1 MTEHSSINCKTALSP
16 SKLPGLRYSLNPYLG
31 CEHGCLYCYS
41 KAIFRDRDMAL
52 NWGKFVKAKQNIA
65 EVLTQEVKRKPRGV
79 VGVSTVTDPYQP
91 IESKTLLTRKCLE
104 ILAKHDFQTS
114 IQTKSILVLRDIDI
128 LKPKKFDVGVTITT
142 MDRDIARKLEPRSSP
157 PDARAHVPEELAPRG
172 FETWVFLGPIIPEI
186 NDSEEG
192 IAQVVEVA
200 RKTKSKLLYDRLNL
214 KQWVL
219 EFLTPFLEQEKPG
232 LAQRLPAILSAKSD
246 YWRKISSMIET
257 MCKEKS
263 VCCESAFP
271 SSAEKQLFL
280 VRNF

>member
-1 MTEHSSINCKTALSP
+1 MTEYSSMNCKTALSP

-31 CEHGCLYCYS
+31 CERGCLYCYS
-41 KAIFRDRDMAL
+41 KAIFRDFDMAL

-142 MDRDIARKLEPRSSP
+142 MDRDLAKKLEPKSSP
-157 PDARAHVPEELAPRG
+157 PDARAHVLEELAPRG
-172 FETWVFLGPIIPEI
+172 FETWVFFGPIIPEI
-186 NDSEEG
+186 NDSKES

-219 EFLTPFLEQEKPG
+219 ESLAPFLEQEKPG

-246 YWRKISSMIET
+246 YWRKISSMIDALCGER
-257 MCKEKS
+257 S
-263 VCCESAFP
+263 VRCEPAFP
-271 SSAEKQLFL
+271 PSVEKQLSL

>member
-1 MTEHSSINCKTALSP
+1 MTEYSSMNCKTALSP

-41 KAIFRDRDMAL
+41 KAIFRDLDMAL
-52 NWGKFVKAKQNIA
+52 NWGKFVRAKQNIA

-91 IESKTLLTRKCLE
+91 IESKTHLTRKCLE
-104 ILAKHDFQTS
+104 ILAKHNFQTS

-128 LKPKKFDVGVTITT
+128 LKPKKFDVGVTITA
-142 MDRDIARKLEPRSSP
+142 MDRDLAKKLEPKSSP
-157 PDARAHVPEELAPRG
+157 PDARAHVLEELAPRG
-172 FETWVFLGPIIPEI
+172 FETWVFFGPIIPEI
-186 NDSEEG
+186 NDSEES

-219 EFLTPFLEQEKPG
+219 ESLTPFLEQEKPG
-232 LAQRLPAILSAKSD
+232 LAQRLPAILSAKSN
-246 YWRKISSMIET
+246 YWSKISSTIEAL
-257 MCKEKS
+257 CKEQS
-263 VCCESAFP
+263 VRCESAFP
-271 SSAEKQLFL
+271 PSAEKQLSL
-280 VRNF
+280 RNF

>member
-1 MTEHSSINCKTALSP
+1 MICKTALSL

-41 KAIFRDRDMAL
+41 RAIFRDQDMAL
-52 NWGKFVKAKQNIA
+52 NWGKFVKVKQNIA

-79 VGVSTVTDPYQP
+79 VGVSTVSDPYQP
-91 IESKTLLTRKCLE
+91 LESKTLLTRKCLE
-104 ILAKHDFQTS
+104 ILAKHNFPTS

-142 MDRDIARKLEPRSSP
+142 MDRDLAKKLEPKSSP
-157 PDARAHVPEELAPRG
+157 PDARAHVLEELAPRG
-172 FETWVFLGPIIPEI
+172 FEIWVFLGPIIPEI
-186 NDSEEG
+186 NDDKEG

-200 RKTKSKLLYDRLNL
+200 RKTGGKLIYDKLNL

-219 EFLTPFLEQEKPG
+219 ESLAPFLEQEKPG

-246 YWRKISSMIET
+246 YWRKISSTIEA
-257 MCKEKS
+257 MCKERS
-263 VCCESAFP
+263 VRCEPAFP
-271 SSAEKQLFL
+271 SSTEKQLFL